1 MEACEFLEI
10 LDGAYGISGNEDEV
24 RGEIRNLFEKYCDSV
39 STDALGS
46 VIGLKKGTDGSAP
59 SVMIEAHMD
68 ELGLMV
74 SSITDGGFLKFV
86 TVGGFDPKVLPGTE
100 VTVHGV
106 EKLFGVIGAMP
117 PHLVTDRSKASD
129 IDDLCVDIG
138 LSKAQAE
145 EKVKVGDIISINTSY
160 TKLCGDYAAA
170 RCIDDRGGL
179 AAVLR
184 VLDLLK
190 DVKVKNDVYAVAT
203 VQEELGLRG
212 ARTSAALLQPDFAV
226 AIDVTHG
233 KSSGISEDAFECGK
247 GTVITMGPNL
257 DRKLTQKM
265 IEIAQNNNIA
275 IQKEACAGNTG
286 TDAWEIQV
294 SGRGIRTALLSIPLR
309 YMHANYEVCN
319 LKDIESTAQLIAMLI
334 VGLKGGEDLCF

>member
-1 MEACEFLEI
+1 MEAKEFLKI
-10 LDGAYGISGNEDEV
+10 LDAALGVSGNEHEV
-24 RGEIRNLFEKYCDSV
+24 RSEIKNLFGKYCDSV
-39 STDALGS
+39 STDSLGS
-46 VIGLKKGTDGSAP
+46 VIGLKKGTDSSAP

-74 SSITDGGFLKFV
+74 SEITEGGFLKFV
-86 TVGGFDPKVLPGTE
+86 TIGGFDPKVLPGTE
-100 VTVHGV
+100 VTVHA
-106 EKLFGVIGAMP
+106 EQKLFGVIGAMP

-145 EKVKVGDIISINTSY
+145 EKIKVGDIVTINTSY
-160 TKLCGDYAAA
+160 TKLCGDYVAA
-170 RCIDDRGGL
+170 RSIDDRGGL

-184 VLDLLK
+184 ALDLLK
-190 DVKVKNDVYAVAT
+190 DTKIKNDIYAVAT

-212 ARTSAALLQPDFAV
+212 ARTSAAKLQPDFAI

-233 KSSGISEDAFECGK
+233 KSNGVLEEAFDCGK

-257 DRKLTQKM
+257 DRKLTKKM
-265 IEIAQNNNIA
+265 IEIAQNNSID

-286 TDAWEIQV
+286 TDSWEIQV

-309 YMHANYEVCN
+309 YMHSNYEVCN
-319 LKDIESTAQLIAMLI
+319 LKDIESTAQLVAK
-334 VGLKGGEDLCF
+334 VVSELKGGEDLCF